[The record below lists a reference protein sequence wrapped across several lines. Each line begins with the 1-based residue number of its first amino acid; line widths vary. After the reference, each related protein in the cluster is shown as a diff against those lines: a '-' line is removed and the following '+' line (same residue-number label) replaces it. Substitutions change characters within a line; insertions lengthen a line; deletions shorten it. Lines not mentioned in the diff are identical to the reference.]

1 MKIWQ
6 MQLHTLTATLLTTGQ
21 HIAHISQSS
30 LPSLT
35 HLIDTPT
42 SQMLDF
48 SVAPPSTPKTTRV
61 LLFWSAGGA
70 SLRQDVWRERGWVM
84 RKAGIILRLWPHPHQ
99 HTHSTPSSFCRLAWG
114 CWGGGSHNNTTYLQ
128 ADTDPLH
135 SAVVTFTAWHTHTDI
150 WGMSAAVTVFDVNGY
165 YHWP

>member
-1 MKIWQ
+1 

-70 SLRQDVWRERGWVM
+70 SLRQDVWRERE
-84 RKAGIILRLWPHPHQ
+84 
-99 HTHSTPSSFCRLAWG
+99 
-114 CWGGGSHNNTTYLQ
+114 GGSCAKQ
-128 ADTDPLH
+128 ASSSGYDPTPT
-135 SAVVTFTAWHTHTDI
+135 STHTPPQAHSVDLPE
-150 WGMSAAVTVFDVNGY
+150 GVGEGGVTTTQPTSRQTLTPFTQL
-165 YHWP
+165 